1 MENKCPKCG
10 EDNYYYEEEGI
21 EQDGD
26 TLWVGHWCRCGS
38 CGQRWKY
45 TERFALDIAWI
56 ETEEEED

>member
-10 EDNYYYEEEGI
+10 EDNYYCDDGSI

-26 TLWVGHWCRCGS
+26 TLWVDHWCRCCS

-45 TERFALDIAWI
+45 TERFTLDTA
-56 ETEEEED
+56 

>member
-10 EDNYYYEEEGI
+10 EDSYYCDDGSI

-26 TLWVGHWCRCGS
+26 TLWIDRWCRCCS

-45 TERFALDIAWI
+45 TERFTLDIAWI

>member
-10 EDNYYYEEEGI
+10 EDNYYYDDGNI

-26 TLWVGHWCRCGS
+26 TLWVDHWCRCCS

-45 TERFALDIAWI
+45 TERFTLDTAWV
-56 ETEEEED
+56 ETEEED

>member
-26 TLWVGHWCRCGS
+26 TFWVDHWCRCSS
-38 CGQRWKY
+38 CGQRWRYIEKF
-45 TERFALDIAWI
+45 TFDTAWI
-56 ETEEEED
+56 ETEEED

>member
-26 TLWVGHWCRCGS
+26 TLWVDRWCRCYS
-38 CGQRWKY
+38 CGQHWKY
-45 TERFALDIAWI
+45 TEEFTLKDAWI
-56 ETEEEED
+56 KTEEED

>member
-26 TLWVGHWCRCGS
+26 TLWVDRWCRCYS
-38 CGQRWKY
+38 CGQHWKY
-45 TERFALDIAWI
+45 TEEYHFCDAWI
-56 ETEEEED
+56 DTEEED

>member
-10 EDNYYYEEEGI
+10 EYSYYCDDNDI

-26 TLWVGHWCRCGS
+26 TLWVTYWCICNS

-45 TERFALDIAWI
+45 TERFTLKDAWI
-56 ETEEEED
+56 ETEKED

>member
-10 EDNYYYEEEGI
+10 EDNYYCDGSSI

-26 TLWVGHWCRCGS
+26 TLWVTYWCRCSS

-45 TERFALDIAWI
+45 TERFTLDAAWI
-56 ETEEEED
+56 DAEEED

>member
-26 TLWVGHWCRCGS
+26 TLWVDRWCRCCS
-38 CGQRWKY
+38 CRQRWRY
-45 TERFALDIAWI
+45 TEEFTLKDAWI
-56 ETEEEED
+56 EPEEED